1 MDSGTLLNCADN
13 VARPRPGVLVDD
25 SLGADW
31 HAYKVGGRVF
41 MLAST
46 APGNDVR
53 VIVKVD
59 PIRSEVLRLQHPD
72 ITAGGHRLSKRHW
85 ISIAPGNTI
94 TRALIENEVRE
105 SYRLVQKGLP
115 EKARALPGQKPGE
128 KKLSGRQFQPLARK
142 VALSLPDVSHGRPFV
157 EKLDVYKVGDKVF
170 MIVTDD
176 PNEQIITLKADAQ
189 QSQSLRERF
198 DTVTAGRYLDK
209 DHWISVGAGRGITRQ
224 LVTELVW
231 ASYRSVVETMSARH
245 RPKGVGSSNI
255 EDDTHRPQPRRT
267 IPRKGH
273 GQ

>member
-1 MDSGTLLNCADN
+1 MDSGALFDWADQA
-13 VARPRPGVLVDD
+13 ARLRPGVLVDD
-25 SLGADW
+25 SFGADW

-41 MLAST
+41 MLSSI

-85 ISIAPGNTI
+85 ISMAPGKTI

-105 SYRLVQKGLP
+105 SYRLVQEGLP
-115 EKARALPGQKPGE
+115 VKARTDQDQKPGE
-128 KKLSGRQFQPLARK
+128 KRLSERQLQPLARK

-176 PNEQIITLKADAQ
+176 PNEQIVTLKADPKQAQ
-189 QSQSLRERF
+189 ALRERF
-198 DTVTAGRYLDK
+198 NTVTAGRYLDK
-209 DHWISVGAGRGITRQ
+209 GHWISVGVGRGITRQ
-224 LVTELVW
+224 LVTELVKT
-231 ASYRSVVETMSARH
+231 SYRSVVETMSAH
-245 RPKGVGSSNI
+245 DRPKTGGSK
-255 EDDTHRPQPRRT
+255 EDGT
-267 IPRKGH
+267 
-273 GQ
+273 